1 MVSRRDQKELELV
14 CSLIGMT
21 KLRLFECKDK
31 GEFRVQA
38 GVN

>member
-21 KLRLFECKDK
+21 KLRVLKCKDR

-38 GVN
+38 VVN